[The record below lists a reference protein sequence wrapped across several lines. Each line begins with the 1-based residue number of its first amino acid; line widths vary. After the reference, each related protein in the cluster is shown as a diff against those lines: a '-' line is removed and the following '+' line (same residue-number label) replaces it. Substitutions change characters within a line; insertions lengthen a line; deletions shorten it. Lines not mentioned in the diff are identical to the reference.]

1 LSATGGTDLVT
12 VAGTSPDR
20 VIKFSVYG
28 EPRSKQR
35 PRVTRYGTYT
45 PKETLEAEAK
55 ILAAWINLNEGLF
68 THQVVLDINF
78 FNGTKRRRDVDN
90 MGKLVLDALNGHA
103 FFDDF
108 HVVGLNLKKT
118 FTSKSKA
125 RTEIR
130 ISEVISWPYES

>member
-1 LSATGGTDLVT
+1 MT